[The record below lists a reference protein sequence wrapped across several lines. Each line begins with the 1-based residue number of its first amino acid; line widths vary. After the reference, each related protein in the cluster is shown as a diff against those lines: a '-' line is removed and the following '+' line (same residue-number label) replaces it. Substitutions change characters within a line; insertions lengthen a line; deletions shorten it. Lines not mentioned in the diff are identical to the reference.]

1 MLEDGRTNAVAVVL
15 QHLLCALERKGVMT
29 KAVITTMLDEVVDE
43 VVDLTTRGTFSAEA
57 SAEARR
63 TVGLLYLPK
72 NR

>member
-1 MLEDGRTNAVAVVL
+1 
-15 QHLLCALERKGVMT
+15 MT
-29 KAVITTMLDEVVDE
+29 KAEITTMLDEVVDE